1 MTIRQALTGNLHLK
15 LLSLALAAA
24 LWLLATGSKE
34 EVVDVSVPVLLRNV
48 PPGLVAAG
56 KVPDRIN
63 VAVAG
68 PRLRLLGL
76 RPRAV
81 SLELDLENL
90 GEGTATFGG
99 IEKRLRVP
107 AGVEVLRVYPTVVEI
122 RLVRVPLP
130 GVKQRDTLPATPA
143 R

>member
-1 MTIRQALTGNLHLK
+1 MTLRQAVTGNLPLK

-24 LWLLATGSKE
+24 LWLLATGSKV
-34 EVVDVSVPVLLRNV
+34 EVVDLSVPVVLRNV
-48 PPGLVAAG
+48 PSGLAVGGHDPGRVH
-56 KVPDRIN
+56 

-76 RPRAV
+76 RPREV
-81 SLELDLENL
+81 SLELDLKNL

-107 AGVEVLRVYPTVVEI
+107 AGVEVLRVYPAVVEI
-122 RLVRVPLP
+122 RLDRVTRP
-130 GVKQRDTLPATPA
+130 GTR